1 MTDIQTASIVTWNLN
16 SIRSRLQHLL
26 DFLERTAPD
35 IVLLQELKLEEDKF
49 PFAEIEDRGYNCAV
63 YGQKTYNGVAILSK
77 TPLED
82 ITKGLGDDDPQARY
96 IEAVTTINS
105 TVLRIA
111 SIYVPNGQALDS
123 EKFPYKMQF
132 FDKLTAHAQ
141 TLLGYEEVLV
151 LGADYNV
158 AYLPQDVYD
167 ANAIDGSICYHP
179 QERSKLQALM
189 NLGLYDAFRT
199 LHPDEQAYSWWD
211 YRAGKFQK
219 DEGLRID
226 HLLLSAEA
234 TDRLQECV
242 IDRDERGK
250 DKPSDHAPV
259 VCKLIV

>member
-1 MTDIQTASIVTWNLN
+1 MTDTHTASIVTWNLN
-16 SIRSRLQHLL
+16 SIRSRLTHLT
-26 DFLERTAPD
+26 DFLRRESPD

-49 PFAEIEDRGYNCAV
+49 PYTEIEDCGYNCAV

-82 ITKGLGDDDPQARY
+82 VTKGLGDDDPQARY
-96 IEAVTTINS
+96 IEAITTING

-111 SIYVPNGQALDS
+111 SIYVPNGQAIDS

-132 FDKLTAHAQ
+132 FDTLTAHAQ
-141 TLLGYEEVLV
+141 KLLAYEEILI

-158 AYLPQDVYD
+158 ALHPHDVYD
-167 ANAIDGSICYHP
+167 TSIDGNICYHP
-179 QERSKLQALM
+179 EERAKMQTLL

-199 LHPDEQAYSWWD
+199 LHPNEQAYSWWD

-234 TDRLQECV
+234 ADRLVECT
-242 IDRDERGK
+242 IIKEERGK
-250 DKPSDHAPV
+250 EKPSDHAPV
-259 VCKLIV
+259 VCEIMV